1 MRGNKKMDIFLFQT
15 IFIGPALI
23 FFLLIVLVPFVI
35 TIYYS
40 FTDWNGISSDISL
53 VGFKK
58 NYTGL
63 LTDRSFI
70 KSFFW
75 FTASFTTAVVVIGNL
90 LAFALALLLTSS
102 IKLKNFY
109 RTSIFLPNVISGF
122 ILGFVWQFIF
132 VWVFPIIGEKKLALV
147 SLTFHG

>member
-23 FFLLIVLVPFVI
+23 FFLLIVLVPPFVI

-53 VGFKK
+53 VGFK

-70 KSFFW
+70 KSFW